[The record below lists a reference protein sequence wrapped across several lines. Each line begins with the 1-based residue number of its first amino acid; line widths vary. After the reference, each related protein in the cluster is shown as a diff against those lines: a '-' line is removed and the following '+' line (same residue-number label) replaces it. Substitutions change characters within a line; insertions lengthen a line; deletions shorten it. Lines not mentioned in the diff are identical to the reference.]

1 MLSDAG
7 RVLAVALRELLEGA
21 ARALS
26 RGHRGQSMV
35 EYGIV
40 VALIAIVAFAAVQ
53 LLGTHIDAVFRNIL
67 GKLQGLPAT

>member
-1 MLSDAG
+1 MLNDAG
-7 RVLAVALRELLEGA
+7 RVLVVALRELLGGA

-53 LLGTHIDAVFRNIL
+53 LLGTQIDAVFRNIL
-67 GKLQGLPAT
+67 DKLQGLPAT

>member
-1 MLSDAG
+1 MLSEAG

-21 ARALS
+21 GRVLS
-26 RGHRGQSMV
+26 RAHRGQSMV

-40 VALIAIVAFAAVQ
+40 VALIAIVAFLAVQ
-53 LLGTHIDAVFRNIL
+53 ALGTQINGVFQNIL